1 MGLANWLTTLRILLI
16 PVFVT
21 LLVYRQ
27 AGWAVLIFCAA
38 SLTDLLDG
46 YIARTRGRQT
56 RLGAFL
62 DPVADKLLLTSAF
75 ITLTYLKVIPFWI
88 AAVVVSRDL
97 MLSVGVLVIHVAGGT
112 VHPTPSWLGK
122 ASTLFQMATV
132 LSAMLAFYFK
142 MLMSLPKWAAWVAAF
157 FTIASGLQYLVQ
169 GLKQLNPP
177 ADDPLAASPPRIR
190 HDQLR

>member
-21 LLVYRQ
+21 LLVYRR
-27 AGWAVLIFCAA
+27 AGGAVVVFCAA
-38 SLTDLLDG
+38 SLTDMLDG
-46 YIARTRGRQT
+46 YIARTRGTQT

-62 DPVADKLLLTSAF
+62 DPVADKLLMTSAF

-97 MLSVGVLVIHVAGGT
+97 ILSVGVVVIHIAGGT

-122 ASTLFQMATV
+122 ASTLLQMTTV

-142 MLMSLPKWAAWVAAF
+142 ILMSLPRAAAWVAAF
-157 FTIASGLQYLVQ
+157 FTVASGLQYLVL

-177 ADDPLAASPPRIR
+177 ADDPLAAERAHVR